1 MDKLKAEL
9 TRLQGKN
16 GNSSLATEIV
26 ALLSASPPKETPL
39 ALRILALAA
48 AEINRG
54 DFEYAHNCIGAA
66 IEAHGRKEP
75 LEVDAAFE
83 AKLQGCKVKASDNAL
98 KIPLPDV
105 SNEGSL
111 SFGDASDEL
120 VTAFADT
127 LLSGGYTAEAK
138 KYVGAFNNLERE
150 SDMDKRRALQDLRKG
165 FKKSGRFDMVRA
177 ADEMLDSLEESKA
190 EEEMEELEEPKA
202 AESRATTMLDE
213 AKGCKDDSV
222 KSAMMKASYM
232 MKAAEDMEKDGM
244 DAKAMKDE
252 ADQEMAKARDMLKE
266 QQEPQ
271 EYASAAAKP
280 TLYVEAAS
288 TQEKKLRTD
297 ASRFAAA
304 GDLRKAKLNLAKA
317 EGFERSRLIAA
328 LILAGDSDLAM
339 DGLKEGDAGE
349 QGGYPAKAY
358 DETEKKEEE
367 EEVTKKADDSEMP
380 PAALDSD
387 EVSKEPELPAEPES
401 EEKMA
406 EDLEKKVESAV
417 KRGNLRAATVAFVK
431 LNALDTAVTA
441 GVKLAKDR
449 AAKKE
454 GFQVWKKVHKSLLTA
469 HAVLA
474 EKEGDEGELAKATEG
489 LDKLDDESTAKED
502 LDMAL
507 EDMDESKA
515 AEITKDFITPA
526 GGKPESAPGAELAP
540 APMLESE
547 EHEEEKEEEEEE
559 GDLAESMHYEVLQ
572 NVDEIKA
579 MKVDRSA
586 LAFTYWED
594 DKGRSPF
601 YVLQAAGKPIGEIH
615 LVDQDNADEVR
626 AYFCDEA
633 KYTKSLAQSV
643 ENTSLYEVL
652 RGVHARFYAN
662 AVDNSSFAQKMR
674 QEATASVADLR
685 TEKLATLRKDFTE
698 AMVCA
703 SEALNKGLYDKPN
716 ALKSTFVKVLSQYG
730 VVNPAIAVEAAFK
743 EAGDVWFEQVM
754 DGATEYLEMPKE
766 AFVHAKKMISKA
778 QNVAYAQANNFADM
792 SLGQRLAQNSLPFA
806 AVPEVQEAP
815 VVASSTREMSERSR
829 VDNYRKALQLGR
841 KF

>member
-9 TRLQGKN
+9 TRHQGKN

-66 IEAHGRKEP
+66 IEAHGQKEP
-75 LEVDAAFE
+75 VEVDAAFE
-83 AKLQGCKVKASDNAL
+83 AKLQGCEVKASDNAL

-105 SNEGSL
+105 SNEESL

-138 KYVGAFNNLERE
+138 KYVGAFNNLEKE
-150 SDMDKRRALQDLRKG
+150 SEMDKRRALQDLRKG

-190 EEEMEELEEPKA
+190 EDEMEEVEEPKA

-252 ADQEMAKARDMLKE
+252 ADQQMAKARDMLKE

-271 EYASAAAKP
+271 EYASASAKP
-280 TLYVEAAS
+280 TLYVEAA
-288 TQEKKLRTD
+288 TTKEKRLRSD

-304 GDLRKAKLNLAKA
+304 GDLRKAKLALARA
-317 EGFERSRLIAA
+317 EGLERSRLIAA
-328 LILAGDSDLAM
+328 LIIAGDSDLAM
-339 DGLKEGDAGE
+339 DGLKEDDGE

-367 EEVTKKADDSEMP
+367 EEVTKKADESEMP
-380 PAALDSD
+380 PAALDS
-387 EVSKEPELPAEPES
+387 EEPSKEPELPAEPDS

-417 KRGNLRAATVAFVK
+417 RRGNLRAATVAFVK

-449 AAKKE
+449 AIKKE

-515 AEITKDFITPA
+515 AEITKDFITPP

-547 EHEEEKEEEEEE
+547 EHEEEEEEEE
-559 GDLAESMHYEVLQ
+559 GDVAESMHYEVLQ

-601 YVLQAAGKPIGEIH
+601 YVIQAAGKPIGEIH

-652 RGVHARFYAN
+652 HGVHARFYAN
-662 AVDNSSFAQKMR
+662 VVNNSSFAQKMR
-674 QEATASVADLR
+674 QEATASVAELR
-685 TEKLATLRKDFTE
+685 TEKLATLRNDFTE

-766 AFVHAKKMISKA
+766 AFAHAKKMISKA

-806 AVPEVQEAP
+806 AVPQAQPAP
-815 VVASSTREMSERSR
+815 VVASTREMSERAR
-829 VDNYRKALQLGR
+829 VDDYRKALQLGR